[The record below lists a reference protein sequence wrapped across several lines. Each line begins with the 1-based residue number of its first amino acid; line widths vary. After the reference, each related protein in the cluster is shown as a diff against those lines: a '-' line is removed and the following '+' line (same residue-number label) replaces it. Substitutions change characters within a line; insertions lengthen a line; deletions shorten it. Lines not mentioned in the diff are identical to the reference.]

1 MPMIILPPM
10 LWPNLISG
18 KMMSVMIVMMMVMM
32 MVLMLMIAK
41 DVNINVEKRKRKLD
55 MVEMILS
62 RWLPTDLGES
72 TIYGKCNFA
81 RLKLSKLD
89 LFTSKGVLFVK
100 TSNNL

>member
-1 MPMIILPPM
+1 
-10 LWPNLISG
+10 
-18 KMMSVMIVMMMVMM
+18 MMMMM
-32 MVLMLMIAK
+32 MMMMMMIAK
-41 DVNINVEKRKRKLD
+41 DVNINIEKRKRKLNT
-55 MVEMILS
+55 VEMILS

-100 TSNNL
+100 TSNNLWK

>member
-18 KMMSVMIVMMMVMM
+18 MMMSVMIVMIMMVIVLMMMIVMMTMMMVM
-32 MVLMLMIAK
+32 MLMIAK
-41 DVNINVEKRKRKLD
+41 DVNINVEKRKRKLNT
-55 MVEMILS
+55 VEMILS

-81 RLKLSKLD
+81 RLQT
-89 LFTSKGVLFVK
+89 FQT
-100 TSNNL
+100 